1 MIQLEL
7 DLYQKE
13 FYDAIALYFDDVIT
27 FDQFTVIV
35 EKMK

>member
-27 FDQFTVIV
+27 FDEFTVIV
-35 EKMK
+35 EQMK

>member
-13 FYDAIALYFDDVIT
+13 FYDAIALYFDEEIT
-27 FDQFTVIV
+27 FDEFTVIV
-35 EKMK
+35 EQMK

>member
-35 EKMK
+35 EQMK

>member
-13 FYDAIALYFDDVIT
+13 FYDSIALYFDDVIT
-27 FDQFTVIV
+27 FDEFTVIV
-35 EKMK
+35 EQMK

>member
-13 FYDAIALYFDDVIT
+13 FYDAIGKYFAEENT
-27 FDQFTVIV
+27 FDEFTVIV
-35 EKMK
+35 VQMK